1 MLELP
6 NNQINSYQL
15 LNRNKWTIEEI
26 SNFKKK
32 LKIKI

>member
-15 LNRNKWTIEEI
+15 LYRNKWTIEEI

-32 LKIKI
+32 